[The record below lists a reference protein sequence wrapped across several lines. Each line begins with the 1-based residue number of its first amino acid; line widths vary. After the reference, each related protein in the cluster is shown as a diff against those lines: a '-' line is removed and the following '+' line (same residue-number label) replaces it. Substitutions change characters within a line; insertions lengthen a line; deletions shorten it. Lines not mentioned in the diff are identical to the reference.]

1 MFHVYVRKFDVT
13 DIVENF
19 LGTKHDRKCKLS
31 LPRLDSC
38 RWLPGQKIGL

>member
-1 MFHVYVRKFDVT
+1 MFYVYVRKFDVT

>member
-1 MFHVYVRKFDVT
+1 MFHVYVRKFEVT

-19 LGTKHDRKCKLS
+19 LGTKHGGKCKLY